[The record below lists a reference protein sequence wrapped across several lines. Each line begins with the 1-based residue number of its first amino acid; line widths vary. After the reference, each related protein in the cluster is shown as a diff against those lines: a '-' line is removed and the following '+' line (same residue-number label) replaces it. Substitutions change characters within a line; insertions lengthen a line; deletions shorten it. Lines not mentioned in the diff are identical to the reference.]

1 MNHPVGCILMTVTRL
16 RFLNRF
22 LLAKMCFNVIFEVFF
37 FQKVSKSNSDWKSS
51 QNDVNSIAGSTTT
64 NGDVNPESTVVIR
77 RKSIRPNPNEGVAE
91 AILKEDPYG
100 RATNMR
106 MTSFMD
112 AKGILSQSSSATL
125 PHYPTQPTVQN
136 VFSNCS
142 TMPLPQHTSAN
153 IPQPIAN
160 GNRYKSFFK

>member
-1 MNHPVGCILMTVTRL
+1 M
-16 RFLNRF
+16 FQS
-22 LLAKMCFNVIFEVFF
+22 VI

-51 QNDVNSIAGSTTT
+51 QNDVSSTAGSTTT

-153 IPQPIAN
+153 IPQPIVN
-160 GNRYKSFFK
+160 GNRYSFQLCGVNL